1 MLYQILVTAMVEITE
16 KRIINVESYADAV
29 RQANEIRDGLE
40 DYLRD
45 GNEDVVVESNYRIQ
59 KIGS

>member
-1 MLYQILVTAMVEITE
+1 MLYQILVTAMVEIAE

-29 RQANEIRDGLE
+29 RQANEIRDCLE
-40 DYLRD
+40 AYLRY
-45 GNEDVVVESNYRIQ
+45 GNEDVSVESNYRIQ